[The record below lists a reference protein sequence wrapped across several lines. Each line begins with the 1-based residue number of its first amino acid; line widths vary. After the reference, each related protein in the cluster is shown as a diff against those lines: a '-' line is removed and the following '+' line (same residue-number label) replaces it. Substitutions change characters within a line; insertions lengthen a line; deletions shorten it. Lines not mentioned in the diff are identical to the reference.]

1 MSRSI
6 QARSTLILGALA
18 TLSFALAT
26 VLIQDKAGDAQ
37 ALAASRELAAIA
49 EAQAGRVQRLAEAPL
64 AMSRAL
70 AASARAEM
78 ATGTPERA
86 RIIEVVRQYTL
97 QDTASLGYW
106 IEFEPNA
113 FDGRDAEFATGSA
126 AASTD
131 SGRVSM

>member
-49 EAQAGRVQRLAEAPL
+49 EAQAGRVQRLAEAP
-64 AMSRAL
+64 L